1 MCICHVNMPFSWFF
15 KYFIWRWNNDLRLC
29 NFRVH
34 FGELD
39 SMFFWF
45 IFSFTSIA
53 LFCLLDFDLL
63 ASEVGVENMKWSI
76 KRFESRGKWV
86 SMFLWLYVWTSN
98 FIWPR
103 FDGGFFR
110 DDRKGY
116 IWRLKVKC
124 IKQKGELDL

>member
-1 MCICHVNMPFSWFF
+1 MEQRPQTVF
-15 KYFIWRWNNDLRLC
+15 RLSAL
-29 NFRVH
+29 

-76 KRFESRGKWV
+76 KRFESRGK
-86 SMFLWLYVWTSN
+86 
-98 FIWPR
+98 
-103 FDGGFFR
+103 
-110 DDRKGY
+110 
-116 IWRLKVKC
+116 
-124 IKQKGELDL
+124 